1 MLTTLRVHDYRADA
15 LPLLTEGALP
25 LIAGLTA
32 DPALEVCF
40 PTRHWDGGPH
50 LALHLGHAAPAA
62 DVLAQARRRLT
73 AAAGH
78 GRAWT
83 PEEYARRAGALARAE
98 GVAVRHELPHPH
110 GSVLVSTDTVVP
122 GPVQAV
128 RHRFLTALARELAGL
143 LPADPAAARSRAPG
157 TALRWMAALAASYP
171 GGARFG
177 SLSFRSH
184 TEAFL
189 ASRPDGEELRGRFA
203 AAAGRYAPQTGQ
215 LVDSALHRPEELPG
229 YAACATALA
238 ELRDP
243 RLHGDLEE
251 VLAGPAGPTGAGAG
265 ADPDA
270 GGPHAGGPDTVRPHA
285 GGPDTGR
292 PHAGGPDTVRPHAG
306 GPDTGRPHTGGPDTG
321 RPGTDGAPSA
331 FHRRLAELGF
341 GERTPPAFQAYRV
354 LVNWLYEALQWLGV
368 TPINRYLYCHCLAH
382 AVDERLGETWQDRLT
397 ARPS

>member
-1 MLTTLRVHDYRADA
+1 MLTTLRVHDYRPDT

-25 LIAGLTA
+25 LVAGLAA
-32 DPALEVCF
+32 DPALDVCF

-62 DVLAQARRRLT
+62 DVLAGARRRLA

-184 TEAFL
+184 AEAFL
-189 ASRPDGEELRGRFA
+189 ASRPDGEELRARFA
-203 AAAGRYAPQTGQ
+203 AAAQRYAPQTGQ
-215 LVDSALHRPEELPG
+215 LVDSALYRPEELPG

-238 ELRDP
+238 ELRGP
-243 RLHGDLEE
+243 RLHDDLEA
-251 VLAGPAGPTGAGAG
+251 VLGVRAGPAGAGTDG
-265 ADPDA
+265 
-270 GGPHAGGPDTVRPHA
+270 GGPR
-285 GGPDTGR
+285 
-292 PHAGGPDTVRPHAG
+292 
-306 GPDTGRPHTGGPDTG
+306 TGGPDAG
-321 RPGTDGAPSA
+321 RPDAGRPDTDGAPSA

-341 GERTPPAFQAYRV
+341 GERTPPAFQSYRV